1 MNCSSRAF
9 EFLHGLLLANAR
21 LPKGDNKATVS
32 ARMTTITHSL
42 SKSLFSASRAQH
54 GFTYIGLLFFV
65 VIVTFALSGLATAWH
80 TMAQREREAELLFVG
95 EQFRRAI
102 ESYFLQSPGRS
113 KLPAS
118 LDDLLLDER
127 HPVTKRHLRRLYRDP
142 MTGSDGP
149 VPERAIC
156 RGRDLPGLEV
166 RLRAPDQTNRQI
178 ICHGRLPQALR
189 RGECMHGQCRSAE
202 NADCRRRGCRLE
214 TAVVS
219 APSVHPRQA
228 PEFFCRTTAVT

>member
-1 MNCSSRAF
+1 
-9 EFLHGLLLANAR
+9 
-21 LPKGDNKATVS
+21 
-32 ARMTTITHSL
+32 MTTITHSL
-42 SKSLFSASRAQH
+42 SKSLFSVSRAQH

-80 TMAQREREAELLFVG
+80 TKAQREREAELLFVG

-142 MTGSDGP
+142 MTGSTEWGLVRIGDGIAG
-149 VPERAIC
+149 VYSLSD
-156 RGRDLPGLEV
+156 GRPFRTARFQSEQFAEAETYQDWKFVFV
-166 RLRAPDQTNRQI
+166 RRT
-178 ICHGRLPQALR
+178 R
-189 RGECMHGQCRSAE
+189 RTVR
-202 NADCRRRGCRLE
+202 
-214 TAVVS
+214 
-219 APSVHPRQA
+219 
-228 PEFFCRTTAVT
+228 